1 MMIPEFFQKLSE
13 AFPQSAITA
22 FFFIILG
29 SLLTN
34 LFGYVKGI
42 FESKDKRIE
51 SMQDAK
57 LDQIL
62 ERIADTKT
70 SLTTK
75 IDKVETS
82 LKDEI
87 SKLDAKIDRVETS
100 LEGQI
105 SKVETSLKD
114 DIRAVDAKVTALD
127 QKVSD
132 ESEKTR
138 QQINGLGKRLELRLD
153 DHDRQLAALNAKELI

>member
-1 MMIPEFFQKLSE
+1 
-13 AFPQSAITA
+13 
-22 FFFIILG
+22 
-29 SLLTN
+29 
-34 LFGYVKGI
+34 
-42 FESKDKRIE
+42 
-51 SMQDAK
+51 MQDAK

-62 ERIADTKT
+62 DRIGKVDTKIDEVET
-70 SLTTK
+70 SLGYK

-82 LKDEI
+82 LT
-87 SKLDAKIDRVETS
+87 SKID
-100 LEGQI
+100 
-105 SKVETSLKD
+105 KVETSLKD

-153 DHDRQLAALNAKELI
+153 DHDRQLAILNAK